1 MEQHTKIGQGEGIS
15 AFLCFRFFKVSRKT
29 SVFDGLMLALAGQG
43 MSKPSPLWLM
53 PGNQAWENP
62 SMLIF
67 SGMGMPMALLWYVQ
81 LHAILI

>member
-1 MEQHTKIGQGEGIS
+1 MEQHTKIGQGEDIS
-15 AFLCFRFFKVSRKT
+15 AFCALDSSRFRAKT
-29 SVFDGLMLALAGQG
+29 SVFDGLMLALAGRG

-53 PGNQAWENP
+53 PGNQAWESP
-62 SMLIF
+62 SMVIF